1 MSVQWFPGHMHATRK
16 AIAERIKGIDVVIEM
31 IDARL
36 PGSSANP
43 MLAQL
48 IDGTPSLKLLNKSDL
63 ADHAR
68 TELWLDYYNALPLT
82 HAIAMQANVAAL
94 VRELEEACRAMAPNR
109 GGMVKPLRVLIGGIP
124 NVGKSTLINALVGK
138 RATQTGDEAGVTKQE
153 QRIVLADD
161 FYLYD
166 TPGVLWPKIIVPQ
179 SGYHL
184 AASGAVGRNAYDEE
198 EVALELLKT
207 LRRPYGALLEQRYK
221 WGFTSQAIAQMLEE
235 DLLSAVA
242 RKRGALLPGGR
253 INTQKAAEV
262 LLVDFR
268 SGALGP
274 ITLET
279 PSEYEVW
286 LREALRVETELAEA
300 RKIQRQTDRQNQR
313 AALDEREP
321 TSSRSKSRRTP
332 RLR

>member
-48 IDGTPSLKLLNKSDL
+48 IDGTPTLKLLNKSDL
-63 ADHAR
+63 ADPTR

-82 HAIAMQANVAAL
+82 HAITMRANAAAS

-198 EVALELLKT
+198 EVALELLKM
-207 LRRPYGALLEQRYK
+207 LREPYGDLLEQRYK
-221 WGFTSQAIAQMLEE
+221 WGHSPQTVAQMPEE
-235 DLLSAVA
+235 DLLTAVA

-253 INTQKAAEV
+253 INTQKAAEL

-279 PSEYEVW
+279 PDDYQVW
-286 LREALRVETELAEA
+286 LHDALRVEAERAEA
-300 RKIQRQTDRQNQR
+300 RSAERVAERHNQR
-313 AALDEREP
+313 AALDAPEP
-321 TSSRSKSRRTP
+321 RSASRRSP

>member
-1 MSVQWFPGHMHATRK
+1 MHSTRK

-48 IDGTPSLKLLNKSDL
+48 IDGTPTLKLLNKSDL
-63 ADHAR
+63 ADPAR
-68 TELWLDYYNALPLT
+68 TELWLAYYNALPLT
-82 HAIAMQANVAAL
+82 HAITMRANVAAS

-198 EVALELLKT
+198 EVALELLKI
-207 LRRPYGALLEQRYK
+207 LREPYGYLLEQRYK
-221 WGFTSQAIAQMLEE
+221 WGHSPQTVAQMPEE
-235 DLLSAVA
+235 DLLNAVA

-253 INTQKAAEV
+253 FNTQKAAEL

-268 SGALGP
+268 SGALGL

-279 PSEYEVW
+279 PDDYQVW
-286 LREALRVETELAEA
+286 LRDALRAEA
-300 RKIQRQTDRQNQR
+300 ERSEARAAERVTERHNHR
-313 AALDEREP
+313 AALGEP
-321 TSSRSKSRRTP
+321 EPRAASRRSP